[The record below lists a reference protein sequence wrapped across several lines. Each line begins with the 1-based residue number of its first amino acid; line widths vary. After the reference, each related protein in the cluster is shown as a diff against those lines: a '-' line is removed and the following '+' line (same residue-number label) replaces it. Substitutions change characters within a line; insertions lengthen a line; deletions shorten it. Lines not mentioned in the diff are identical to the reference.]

1 MQVTYLATAI
11 FMSYGIHAQ
20 ANSNAAA
27 GAKVASAGRAP
38 APGEKQPNLIPMN
51 CTQAYLPFSEADVA
65 ALSANDTK
73 TASNGNYSTI
83 PTEAACKGPAGTV
96 DGLCDIGSCGN
107 HPGKLF
113 LLSIFIFNFV
123 SSLTKY

>member
-1 MQVTYLATAI
+1 MQITYLATAI

-20 ANSNAAA
+20 QNNNAAA
-27 GAKVASAGRAP
+27 GAKVASAGRAT

-73 TASNGNYSTI
+73 TASNGN
-83 PTEAACKGPAGTV
+83 CM
-96 DGLCDIGSCGN
+96 
-107 HPGKLF
+107 F
-113 LLSIFIFNFV
+113 LLLGLPKV
-123 SSLTKY
+123 SPHTENDFST